1 MSLRYGFQR
10 LALLGS
16 AGYQRAEL
24 PLDDSVSLIAPNNT
38 GKTALINA
46 LQYLLII
53 DKRRMDFGAH
63 GPDKSRRFYFPN
75 NSAYILL
82 EVMLPETGSLV
93 LGCVGKGVS
102 HDYEYFSYRG
112 SLDIDDFRQADGALV
127 TQPQLRA
134 HLAESGKSVFSY
146 SSTEFV
152 DLLYGGKRRRTS
164 LEPDLTVFRLE
175 HASDAPAFQRVLT
188 RTLKLDKLRSS
199 DVKDYLLQIFRRDL
213 PDASIDFKQEWDKA
227 FAEVNVDREQYQAA
241 LAQRDRIDELEKLR
255 DERLALRGK
264 LIAFRPL
271 IEQRLSE
278 WNAYFEDTLAEYERE
293 RTELQAHSEQ
303 LLQRYSDL
311 TQEQR
316 DAKAEIQQFKDQT
329 REQGE
334 LDQRFALVTGRGE
347 LEARQ
352 RECRDELERQ
362 IVLVNRA
369 SSREPTAISREIE
382 RNRQELEQN
391 ERTLATL
398 ADNLWRHLSEQLDP
412 ADTER
417 LNRLFNQDVMTLA
430 TDQFSLER
438 GSLTEFLRRS
448 RAQEIQLP
456 GLNVRL
462 ESLSA
467 QYQQRNEDEIRQR
480 IEELRQERDELE
492 AQQEAAQALD
502 TAQSL
507 KARLEQ
513 ETRDIER
520 DLEAFDRLTE
530 LKQSEAERDAG
541 LREAEQHVADI
552 GRRLAQFGTE
562 DKRLR
567 QALATVEE
575 NIRRLCQQN
584 EEITKKKDQ
593 RGDEAQQFNYLAEL
607 PHNPWLG
614 GADFPLSALLEQLT
628 QYQADCTR
636 LLDLDRRLTWGL
648 NDLHTNGLTKYQYS
662 GDDEEEL
669 ARIVDFRQQLAREE
683 EALEKKARSAV
694 VTVTASLRELRD
706 GLRAFKSRM
715 REFNRLISH
724 RQLSDLKVFKIEPE
738 DETVLVEAISLLIST
753 AEQVESGESFEL
765 FDQGSVL
772 DDSALDRARQTLID
786 EGNARQG
793 LRVSDLFRLSFIV
806 GKIDGDS
813 ESFDDLDS
821 AASNGTVL
829 MAKLVTGLAMLHLMQ
844 DRRRN
849 VQGVCYLDEALALDA
864 RNQKS
869 LIDTAA
875 DFGFALIFASP
886 SPLAT
891 ARYCVPIQ
899 HRDGKNHIGRRNW
912 QIFEPLEEPAGEG
925 AS

>member
-112 SLDIDDFRQADGALV
+112 SLDIDDFRRADGALV
-127 TQPQLRA
+127 TQPQLGA

-164 LEPDLTVFRLE
+164 LEPDLTIFRLE

-227 FAEVNVDREQYQAA
+227 FAEVNADREQYQAA

-316 DAKAEIQQFKDQT
+316 DSQAEIQQFKDQT

-334 LDQRFALVTGRGE
+334 LDQRFTLVTGRVE

-352 RECRDELERQ
+352 RECRGELKRQ
-362 IVLVNRA
+362 MVLVSRA
-369 SSREPTAISREIE
+369 SSREPRAISHEIE

-391 ERTLATL
+391 ERALATL

-430 TDQFSLER
+430 ADQFNLEG
-438 GSLTEFLRRS
+438 GSLIEFLRRS
-448 RAQEIQLP
+448 RAQEIQFP
-456 GLNVRL
+456 GLNIRL

-467 QYQQRNEDEIRQR
+467 QYQQRSEDEIRQR
-480 IEELRQERDELE
+480 IVELRQERDELDTQLKVAE
-492 AQQEAAQALD
+492 ALD
-502 TAQSL
+502 AARSL
-507 KARLEQ
+507 EERLAREA
-513 ETRDIER
+513 RDIER

-530 LKQSEAERDAG
+530 LKQSEAVR
-541 LREAEQHVADI
+541 
-552 GRRLAQFGTE
+552 
-562 DKRLR
+562 
-567 QALATVEE
+567 
-575 NIRRLCQQN
+575 
-584 EEITKKKDQ
+584 
-593 RGDEAQQFNYLAEL
+593 
-607 PHNPWLG
+607 
-614 GADFPLSALLEQLT
+614 
-628 QYQADCTR
+628 
-636 LLDLDRRLTWGL
+636 
-648 NDLHTNGLTKYQYS
+648 
-662 GDDEEEL
+662 
-669 ARIVDFRQQLAREE
+669 
-683 EALEKKARSAV
+683 
-694 VTVTASLRELRD
+694 
-706 GLRAFKSRM
+706 
-715 REFNRLISH
+715 
-724 RQLSDLKVFKIEPE
+724 
-738 DETVLVEAISLLIST
+738 
-753 AEQVESGESFEL
+753 
-765 FDQGSVL
+765 
-772 DDSALDRARQTLID
+772 
-786 EGNARQG
+786 NA
-793 LRVSDLFRLSFIV
+793 
-806 GKIDGDS
+806 
-813 ESFDDLDS
+813 
-821 AASNGTVL
+821 
-829 MAKLVTGLAMLHLMQ
+829 
-844 DRRRN
+844 
-849 VQGVCYLDEALALDA
+849 
-864 RNQKS
+864 
-869 LIDTAA
+869 
-875 DFGFALIFASP
+875 
-886 SPLAT
+886 
-891 ARYCVPIQ
+891 
-899 HRDGKNHIGRRNW
+899 
-912 QIFEPLEEPAGEG
+912 
-925 AS
+925 